1 MADENVEKPERSA
14 EKQLRVNSIENPD
27 TRRIRKPCEARAGH
41 GVIALL
47 IGLGLLSGLV
57 YLVIRFFKSLTD

>member
-1 MADENVEKPERSA
+1 VADENAEKLERSA
-14 EKQLRVNSIENPD
+14 EKRLRVNSIENPD

-47 IGLGLLSGLV
+47 IGLGFLSGLA
-57 YLVIRFFKSLTD
+57 YLAIRLFKALTD

>member
-1 MADENVEKPERSA
+1 VADENAEKPERSA
-14 EKQLRVNSIENPD
+14 EKRLRVNSIENQD

-47 IGLGLLSGLV
+47 IGLGLLSGLA
-57 YLVIRFFKSLTD
+57 YLAIRLLRSLTD